1 MKLSCIIVD
10 DEPLAR
16 KILEKYVSRISAIE
30 LWATFDNAIDASV
43 YITKNKPDF
52 IFLDI
57 RMPEMS
63 GLEMLKII
71 QHPPK
76 VILTSAY
83 SEYGVASYDYA
94 VFDYLLKPI
103 PFDRFMK
110 TITKLLDSAG
120 DVHQDDT
127 PLIDQIII
135 KDGRKEFEVNLNEI
149 EYIQAYGNY
158 LKIITKKKL
167 YLSRMK
173 MSNMEA
179 LLPASQ
185 FIRIH
190 KSYIVSLYMVEHFE
204 GNELVLKSRK
214 ALPVSK
220 SYKRDLVKRLD

>member
-1 MKLSCIIVD
+1 MKLSCIIID

-30 LWATFDNAIDASV
+30 LWTTFDNAIDASV
-43 YITKNKPDF
+43 YIIKNKPDF

-71 QHPPK
+71 PHPPK

-83 SEYGVASYDYA
+83 SEYGVESYDYE

-110 TITKLLDSAG
+110 TITKLLDLVA
-120 DVHQDDT
+120 DNQQDDT
-127 PLIDQIII
+127 PIIDHIVI
-135 KDGRKEFEVNLNEI
+135 KDGKKDIEINLNEI
-149 EYIQAYGNY
+149 EHIQAYGNY
-158 LKIITKKKL
+158 LKIFTKKKL

-173 MSNMEA
+173 MSNMEE
-179 LLPASQ
+179 LLPATS

-190 KSYIVSLYMVEHFE
+190 KSYIVSICHVEDFE
-204 GNELVLKSRK
+204 GNELILKSK
-214 ALPVSK
+214 KTLPVSK
-220 SYKRDLVKRLD
+220 YYKRELVKRLD